1 VDWSHIMAETFT
13 CTLDWTGAAAG
24 TVDPR
29 TFSRDLEVAFDS
41 GHRLPLS
48 SAPGFR
54 GDAARMNPEALLVA
68 ATSACQALTY
78 LFLAARA
85 GVRVVGYADRAEGR
99 LDRVNDRTAMSQ
111 ITLRPRIELAPDSDR
126 AVALALV
133 DQAHEQCFIANSLN
147 TMISIEPTVDVKE
160 TDPVMQRPS

>member
-1 VDWSHIMAETFT
+1 MAETFT

-24 TVDPR
+24 PTADSR
-29 TFSRDLEVAFDS
+29 TFSRNLEVAFES

-54 GDAARMNPEALLVA
+54 GDPTRMNPEVLLVA

-85 GVRVVGYADRAEGR
+85 GVRVMKYTDEAQGR
-99 LDRVNDRTAMSQ
+99 LDRVNGRTAMSQ
-111 ITLRPRIELAPDSDR
+111 ITLRPRI
-126 AVALALV
+126 ALAADSSEAAARTLV
-133 DQAHEQCFIANSLN
+133 DQAHEQCFVANSL
-147 TMISIEPTVDVKE
+147 TSMVSIEPVIETTAALDARAGE
-160 TDPVMQRPS
+160 TDDD